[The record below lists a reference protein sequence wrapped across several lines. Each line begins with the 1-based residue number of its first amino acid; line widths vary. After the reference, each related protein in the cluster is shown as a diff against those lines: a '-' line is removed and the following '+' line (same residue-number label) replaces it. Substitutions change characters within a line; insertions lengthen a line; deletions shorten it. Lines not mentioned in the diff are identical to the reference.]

1 MGRGKIVI
9 QRIDDST
16 SRQVTF
22 SKRRKGLIK
31 KAKEL
36 AILCDAEVGL
46 IIFSN
51 TDKLYD
57 FASSSMKSTIERF
70 NKTKME
76 QQQLLNPA
84 SEVKV
89 DCVVVVLAERGH
101 NSKTRTALI
110 AGNSS
115 EQILTNEIKE
125 LTRKRNL
132 VHHENLELSRKVQR
146 IHQEN
151 VELHKKCQS
160 EMNWELVI
168 LKIQPM
174 NPMLSSTLVGR
185 TKSEVIQEE
194 SGGDKPDAISDRVHV
209 TIETITDS
217 EVIQEEPGGDNPDE
231 VSDERSVEVVQK
243 EVLEYHMEFLE
254 TFGCIWSSKEVIRVI
269 FGRALPGATSWSDY
283 MKSLCTTSQSNFPRA
298 TARSRSLFHVRRHT
312 DLTLERP
319 PRATCQSRS
328 QCSERPVGA
337 THQGRSRPHVWRH
350 ENGPG
355 ATSRSD
361 ASRSLPKRGATSRSD
376 TAKSL

>member
-57 FASSSMKSTIERF
+57 FASSSLKSTIERF
-70 NKTKME
+70 NKTRME

-84 SEVKV
+84 SEVKFWQREATTLRQELHSLQETHRQLTGQQLNGLSV
-89 DCVVVVLAERGH
+89 KELHNIESQLEMSLRGIRI
-101 NSKTRTALI
+101 KK
-110 AGNSS
+110 

-151 VELHKKCQS
+151 VELHKKAYAVSIRNELGTRDIEDTADESHAQRYAS
-160 EMNWELVI
+160 EKDWGYA
-168 LKIQPM
+168 K
-174 NPMLSSTLVGR
+174 
-185 TKSEVIQEE
+185 
-194 SGGDKPDAISDRVHV
+194 D
-209 TIETITDS
+209 
-217 EVIQEEPGGDNPDE
+217 
-231 VSDERSVEVVQK
+231 
-243 EVLEYHMEFLE
+243 
-254 TFGCIWSSKEVIRVI
+254 
-269 FGRALPGATSWSDY
+269 GAHNS
-283 MKSLCTTSQSNFPRA
+283 
-298 TARSRSLFHVRRHT
+298 SRSPVCFWVLGFLLFSFLCLTKPKSPRDRETVSLLSFLSLRRF
-312 DLTLERP
+312 P
-319 PRATCQSRS
+319 
-328 QCSERPVGA
+328 
-337 THQGRSRPHVWRH
+337 
-350 ENGPG
+350 
-355 ATSRSD
+355 
-361 ASRSLPKRGATSRSD
+361 SLLADPIHIFALSPFRKGGFANC
-376 TAKSL
+376 